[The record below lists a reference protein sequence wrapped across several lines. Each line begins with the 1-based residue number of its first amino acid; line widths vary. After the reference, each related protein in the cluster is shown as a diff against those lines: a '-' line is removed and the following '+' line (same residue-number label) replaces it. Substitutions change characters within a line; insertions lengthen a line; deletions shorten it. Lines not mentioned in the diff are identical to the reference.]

1 VVTCFSF
8 LKQKNYRLFTLL
20 CSTANYSYARRAQ
33 MENTLNPLH
42 IKNIKTKAKIALLT
56 SSLVLPMF
64 AQTSQAASTA
74 TLDEIVVTAG
84 RVAQNPADVSADVT
98 VITRQDIENSQAT
111 TAVDILRSQT
121 AFTVASTGGVGAQTS
136 VFIRGGNSGHTLVLI
151 DGVRVGSA
159 TAGSFD
165 WGNLSTTDI
174 ERIEIVRGPQ
184 SSLYGAD
191 AMGGVIQIFTRKGQ
205 LGTQANVSAEAGSYN
220 TKLLGGGVR
229 GGYDSGFTY
238 AINAEQLK
246 TDGFSTAATGSEADG
261 SKRTSLSGNFG
272 FERGGFTADVNLRSV
287 DATTALDNYNSS
299 FVFADLLNYASVYK
313 QKVSSLKLSNRV
325 SERLVSSIQY
335 SRSTDESV
343 VSGSAS
349 AFDNYGA
356 KTTID
361 QFTFLNHYT
370 LDKSL
375 VLIGYDY
382 HKDAVV
388 ASAGYNENVVQN
400 ALFASINTHAEHS
413 DWNASVRKDNNS
425 KSPDAT
431 TYKVGTTLKTSQ
443 KISFSANYGTGFK
456 APTVN
461 DLYYPGYSNPD
472 LLPEK
477 SKSWDVGMYYQTQAS
492 DTQTSL
498 SLIWFNQKYE
508 NLIAYDTA
516 TFSPGNVQKASSK
529 GYEINVDYK
538 ADWGFVAGNW
548 TKLKATDDATGLWLA
563 RRAQKTASFTL
574 GTDMAGVHAEVQT
587 LFMGKRFDNA
597 SNTTSL
603 DAYKKTDVRLGYAIN
618 NDWKLKLRVENLTDA
633 KYEEVSGYGVAGIS
647 YYAGVNATF

>member
-1 VVTCFSF
+1 VVTCFSI
-8 LKQKNYRLFTLL
+8 LKQKLSPFYPPLL
-20 CSTANYSYARRAQ
+20 NRINYSYARRAQ
-33 MENTLNPLH
+33 MENTLNPLN

-56 SSLVLPMF
+56 GSLVFPMF
-64 AQTSQAASTA
+64 AQTSHAASTA

-98 VITRQDIENSQAT
+98 VITRDDIENSQAT
-111 TAVDILRSQT
+111 TAADILRTQT
-121 AFTVASTGGVGAQTS
+121 AFNVASTGGVGGQTS

-246 TDGFSTAATGSEADG
+246 TDGFSTAATGTEADG

-272 FERGGFTADVNLRSV
+272 FEIGNFTADINLRSV
-287 DATTALDNYNSS
+287 DSTTALDNYNSS
-299 FVFADLLNYASVYK
+299 YVFADLLNYESAYK
-313 QKVSSLKLSNRV
+313 QKVSSIKLTNRV
-325 SERLVSSIQY
+325 SERYESSIQY
-335 SRSTDESV
+335 SRSTDKSV
-343 VSGSAS
+343 VSGSTTAS
-349 AFDNYGA
+349 SNYDS
-356 KTTID
+356 KTTVD
-361 QFTFLNHYT
+361 QLTFLNHYS
-370 LDKSL
+370 LDNTML
-375 VLIGYDY
+375 LLGYDY
-382 HKDAVV
+382 HKDAAV
-388 ASAGYNENVVQN
+388 ASAGYDENVVQK
-400 ALFASINTHAEHS
+400 ALFVSMNSHAEHS
-413 DWNASVRKDNNS
+413 DWNVSVRKDNNS
-425 KSPDAT
+425 KSDNAT
-431 TYKVGTTLKTSQ
+431 TYKVGTTLHTSQ
-443 KISFSANYGTGFK
+443 SLSFSANLGTGFK

-461 DLYYPGYSNPD
+461 DLYYPGYSNSA

-477 SKSWDVGMYYQTQAS
+477 SKSWDVGVHLETNT
-492 DTQTSL
+492 DNRQTSL
-498 SLIWFNQKYE
+498 ALIWFNQKYK
-508 NLIAYDTA
+508 NLIAYDAT
-516 TFSPGNVQKASSK
+516 TFSPGNVLDASSK
-529 GYEINVDYK
+529 GYEINLDYK
-538 ADWGFVAGNW
+538 AGWGFVAGNW
-548 TKLKATDDATGLWLA
+548 TKLKATDNATGLWLA
-563 RRAQKTASFTL
+563 RRAQRTASITL
-574 GTDMAGVHAEVQT
+574 GTDMAGIHAEIQT

-603 DAYKKTDVRLGYAIN
+603 DAYKKTDVRLAYAIN

>member
-1 VVTCFSF
+1 
-8 LKQKNYRLFTLL
+8 
-20 CSTANYSYARRAQ
+20 
-33 MENTLNPLH
+33 MNPLN

-56 SSLVLPMF
+56 GSLVFPMF
-64 AQTSQAASTA
+64 AQTSQAATTA

-98 VITRQDIENSQAT
+98 VITRDEIENSQAS
-111 TAVDILRSQT
+111 TAADILRTQT
-121 AFTVASTGGVGAQTS
+121 AFNVASTGGVGAQTS

-205 LGTQANVSAEAGSYN
+205 LGTQANISAEAGSYN

-246 TDGFSTAATGSEADG
+246 TDGFSTAATGTEADG
-261 SKRTSLSGNFG
+261 SKRTSLSGNLG
-272 FERGGFTADVNLRSV
+272 FEIGDFTADINLRSV
-287 DATTALDNYNSS
+287 DATTSLDGYQFNPITFASN
-299 FVFADLLNYASVYK
+299 FVDFIGYESVSK
-313 QKVSSLKLSNRV
+313 QKVSSIKLSNQV
-325 SERLVSSIQY
+325 SEQLESSLQY

-343 VSGSAS
+343 VSGSS
-349 AFDNYGA
+349 SSFDNYDS
-356 KTTID
+356 KTTVD
-361 QFTFLNHYT
+361 QLTFLNHYS
-370 LDKSL
+370 LDNTMIL
-375 VLIGYDY
+375 LGYDY
-382 HKDAVV
+382 HKDAAV
-388 ASAGYNENVVQN
+388 SSSGYDENVVQK
-400 ALFASINTHAEHS
+400 ALFVSMNSHAEHS
-413 DWNASVRKDNNS
+413 DWNVSVRKDNNS
-425 KSPDAT
+425 KSDNAT
-431 TYKVGTTLKTSQ
+431 TYKVGTTLHTSQ
-443 KISFSANYGTGFK
+443 AVSFSANLGTGFK

-461 DLYYPGYSNPD
+461 DLYYPGYSNPA

-477 SKSWDVGMYYQTQAS
+477 NKSWDVGVHLETNT
-492 DTQTSL
+492 DNRQTSL

-508 NLIAYDTA
+508 NLIAYDAA
-516 TFSPGNVQKASSK
+516 TFSPGNVQNASSK
-529 GYEINVDYK
+529 GYEINLDYK
-538 ADWGFVAGNW
+538 AGWGFVAGNW
-548 TKLKATDDATGLWLA
+548 TKLKATNNATGLWLA
-563 RRAQKTASFTL
+563 RRAQRTASVTL
-574 GTDMAGVHAEVQT
+574 GTDMAGVHAEIQT

-618 NDWKLKLRVENLTDA
+618 NDWKLKLRVENLADA